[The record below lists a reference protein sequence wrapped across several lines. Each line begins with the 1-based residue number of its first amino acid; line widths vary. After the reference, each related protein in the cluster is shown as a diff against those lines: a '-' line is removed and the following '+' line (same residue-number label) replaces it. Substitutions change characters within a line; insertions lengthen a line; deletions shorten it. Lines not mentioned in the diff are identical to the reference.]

1 MLGEGGGIDEDALR
15 RLLQRRAAIEH
26 GAFKNPPAD
35 WGAFMLMRGRWCE
48 VNDLITAIEME
59 VAQANAYEDD
69 K

>member
-1 MLGEGGGIDEDALR
+1 
-15 RLLQRRAAIEH
+15 
-26 GAFKNPPAD
+26 
-35 WGAFMLMRGRWCE
+35 MLMRGRWCE